1 MKSAEIKDLSVKEL
15 QERIDVE
22 KAQLSKLK
30 LQHGVSPIENPSI
43 IKIPRKSPLRTSSKR
58 TEKPL
63 YSQSLPLVFVTG
75 LNG

>member
-1 MKSAEIKDLSVKEL
+1 MYLL
-15 QERIDVE
+15 
-22 KAQLSKLK
+22 
-30 LQHGVSPIENPSI
+30 
-43 IKIPRKSPLRTSSKR
+43 KIPRKSPLRTSSKR